1 MCDRPAMRHTR
12 SLTGF
17 TSGTPQDSGHP
28 REARHA
34 RLLARRGAS
43 YSDPTPHPLG
53 PFLRTLHLRE
63 RRRPTFERFFSFQKC
78 VPLRFE
84 DPR

>member
-1 MCDRPAMRHTR
+1 MRHTR
-12 SLTGF
+12 LLTGF

-34 RLLARRGAS
+34 RALARRGAS
-43 YSDPTPHPLG
+43 YSDPTPPHPLG
-53 PFLRTLHLRE
+53 PFLGTLHLRE
-63 RRRPTFERFFSFQKC
+63 RRRPTFERFFSFQK
-78 VPLRFE
+78 PIALRFE